1 MTDEQ
6 ENIPASVDAQPEDA
20 APAAAKPSAPPAKEE
35 KMKVS
40 RREFLNLA
48 WLASLGIVTVN
59 MGVVTYFFALPI
71 FEAGEFGGE
80 FTIQAAD
87 VPAADVAPS
96 SNPNGRFW
104 LSHTE
109 PGVNALYM
117 VCTHLGCLYGWL
129 DDQDYFRCPCHGSQ
143 FFKEGTYKAGPA
155 PRSLD
160 QFNLMIVDND
170 SGEVLAQ
177 LDPTTHAPVPLPEG
191 DNYTI
196 VVNTG
201 DKLIGNPK

>member
-6 ENIPASVDAQPEDA
+6 DNIPASVDAQPEEA
-20 APAAAKPSAPPAKEE
+20 APAPAKPSAPASKNE

-40 RREFLNLA
+40 RREFLNIA
-48 WLASLGIVTVN
+48 WLASLGIITVN
-59 MGVVTYFFALPI
+59 AGVVTYFFALPI

-80 FTIQAAD
+80 FSIQAAD
-87 VPAADVAPS
+87 VPSTEAAPS
-96 SNPNGRFW
+96 SNPGGRFW

-129 DDQDYFRCPCHGSQ
+129 DDQGYFRCPCHGSQ

-160 QFNLMIVDND
+160 QFNLTIVDKD

-177 LDPTTHAPVPLPEG
+177 LNPETHAPVPLPEG
-191 DNYTI
+191 DNYVI
-196 VVNTG
+196 MVNTG